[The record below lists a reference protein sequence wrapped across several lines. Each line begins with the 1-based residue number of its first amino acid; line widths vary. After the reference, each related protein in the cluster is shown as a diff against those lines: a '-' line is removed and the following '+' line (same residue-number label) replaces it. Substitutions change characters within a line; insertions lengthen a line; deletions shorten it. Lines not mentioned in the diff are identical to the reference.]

1 MTKVKVGIINV
12 TGYSGSELARI
23 LHHHPEVEI
32 TSVTGRSAAGQRLGE
47 VFPHLDRL
55 DLTVEPELSGS
66 LDLVFSALPH
76 KASAEAVI
84 PALEQGMKVV
94 DISADFRL
102 KLADEYEKWY
112 EVPHQDPTYLEEAV
126 YGLTELHRD
135 DIKSARLV
143 ANPGCYPTSAIL
155 ALAPAVSAGII
166 GRDIIVD
173 SMSGVSGGGRTLNM
187 TNHFSEVN
195 ENVFAYRLGRA
206 SSHAGNG
213 AGATLN
219 LLAEEPVKLSFHRH
233 QLPGQPGERRS
244 RPSGAKH
251 EPDVRLPRR
260 HVPRRTGCLSV
271 TAAGPDARQT
281 AAARRTSGT
290 LSDLRYSPLGRVYRV
305 RMQRLI
311 ETVILYYAD
320 HPFVRVTN
328 PPSTHRPSI
337 RLGNNWCLI
346 ACRCQSPFGVITSI
360 RCTVMT
366 RALNSASGLVC
377 STHRLIPWTTVCW
390 GFYGPRVFR
399 LGEVTERRIVS
410 DHCASGRENLG
421 ISKTSPDGKMSGH
434 LESGSRCGIPD

>member
-23 LHHHPEVEI
+23 LHRHPEVEI
-32 TSVTGRSAAGQRLGE
+32 ASVTGRSAVGQRLGE

-102 KLADEYEKWY
+102 KQADEYEEWY

-187 TNHFSEVN
+187 ANHFSEVN
-195 ENVFAYRLGRA
+195 ENVFAYALGGHR
-206 SSHAGNG
+206 HMPEMVQE
-213 AGATLN
+213 LN
-219 LLAEEPVKLSFHRH
+219 LLAEEPVKLSF
-233 QLPGQPGERRS
+233 LP
-244 RPSGAKH
+244 H
-251 EPDVRLPRR
+251 L
-260 HVPRRTGCLSV
+260 VPMTRGILS
-271 TAAGPDARQT
+271 TCYGTLTDPDAW
-281 AAARRTSGT
+281 AGAEGK
-290 LSDLRYSPLGRVYRV
+290 
-305 RMQRLI
+305 QRL
-311 ETVILYYAD
+311 TDLYRDYYAD
-320 HPFVRVTN
+320 HPFVSVT
-328 PPSTHRPSI
+328 PKAPQTKHT
-337 RLGNNWCLI
+337 LGNNWCLVH
-346 ACRCQSPFGVITSI
+346 PVVEPIT
-360 RCTVMT
+360 
-366 RALNSASGLVC
+366 G
-377 STHRLIPWTTVCW
+377 RLIVISC
-390 GFYGPRVFR
+390 
-399 LGEVTERRIVS
+399 L
-410 DHCASGRENLG
+410 DNLVKG
-421 ISKTSPDGKMSGH
+421 AAGQAVQNMNLMSGFPEDTS
-434 LESGSRCGIPD
+434 LDALAVYP